1 MISRCHALRCLFI
14 TSIVFLTGAAI
25 PLGGSEAAAQEVT
38 AVIPQRNDAVSFEN
52 EILPILQRNCLA
64 CHSASEKQGALNLE
78 SPDAI
83 RKGGDTGPAVV
94 PGNGLESLLIRLT
107 SGRDEPSMPPADN
120 DVEAKRLTPEELGLI
135 QLWINQGASGSGSVN
150 SMSPKRWGRVPR
162 SIEPVQ
168 AIALSADGQQVA
180 FSRGTQLLV
189 YHVPSGAQ
197 LARLTDPSLV
207 DGMVQEGK
215 ADHLPAH
222 RDLIQS
228 LAMNSEGNLLVSGSF
243 REIKVWR
250 RPSDVQI
257 RNIALGTAGQVMA
270 VSPDGQHVAVAGAD
284 FVIRVW
290 PTVLV
295 SDPQVP
301 LTPVLLSGHTA
312 AVTSLRFT
320 QDGQQLVS
328 GSIDQTIR
336 IWHVEKQTLQ
346 EMIETPG
353 PVTALEIMPQKPS
366 QSTDAASPQLPVSS
380 MIATGGGDNSLRI
393 WDWPRAGFEPSTGA
407 QPLTSAGVPRA
418 VSAVRVSW
426 SADQRWRVVI
436 GEDGLVRVSELPAAG
451 STQAGDQKELLIKG
465 PASVSSGADSQTN
478 WKVTSAAVSGGE
490 TPLLLLGFADGQL
503 ELWDVLTQQLQIRWR
518 GGVATVP
525 QVSIAKNGQSAATV
539 IDETGRIHL
548 WDLREAKRTSA
559 DQAANPG
566 TANPGE
572 NVRIRA
578 IATSVNQEWIAW
590 AGEDFRIRL
599 KQSSQTEPG
608 LTRVID
614 LPNVTVTALG
624 VSDDGSQILAGSDD
638 GRLRI
643 LSAADGSLQKEL
655 AIAEQS
661 IKACGLL
668 NGQVWIAE
676 PDQKLRFRNREDGS
690 VIREIGLPFV
700 PTTVVFSADGQ
711 RLAMAGSG
719 QTVRVLRADNGSEER
734 AFPTAQTAV
743 RMMSFSA
750 NSEQLLITDESGQ
763 CGLWDVS
770 ATALR
775 ESMAVGLMTVW
786 YSKDQQALGLAVDG
800 SVHRVAQ
807 RFRHR
812 MDPAAGGVTALSFL
826 NNDQTLVATTQ
837 QGAMLGY
844 VVSEGRNHFRVNH
857 DGGIGTVCVA
867 SDDQTIATGGMNG
880 TIRLWLS
887 NGNPAGVQ
895 EIRGLPAAVSGLCFS
910 DNNARLSAAYG
921 GERPGVVVHEVST
934 GTVQQ
939 RISQLLTAEHG
950 EILGLIPAADGVVNV
965 ERRAAMA
972 RFRPSLKK
980 ILTGHNQPV
989 TALAVDPSRPDRLYS
1004 GSQDGI
1010 LRRWNPENG
1019 QSEQQYNHGSAIT
1032 AIAIRPDGQRLATV
1046 SDAQNIR
1053 LWNVNGQQIQE
1064 MRGDVRRKADVIR
1077 VQQELNAARSR
1088 VNLAKQQLDTAEK
1101 EVPVRLEAEKKQNE
1115 AVAAAEKDLADK
1127 KQALDKAT
1135 EEKTAAEKAAV
1146 EAVTLARQA
1155 LREKELAELAVV
1167 EATAV
1172 VQQTQT
1178 RLNRLQQLLNAAPS
1192 NESIRQRVA
1201 AMQTDQ
1207 TTAQEKLQQAMAA
1220 IQGPTQKSQDL
1231 SNVANQAAAK
1241 VSELQKPWLDAT
1253 EALKTAQTALVL
1265 AQTQQ
1270 KLTTAERQM
1279 AEQLVPTKKEILAK
1293 SEEAVK
1299 ATEVQLEAAN
1309 QRVQESNQPI
1319 RTCQFSPGGQIL
1331 ATAGDFGSLHS
1342 WDSETGVALSAYVG
1356 HTGPVRELRFL
1367 NERRVVSVADDQTA
1381 RVWEL
1386 NPEWNLERTIGSVDD
1401 PSVIIHRVTAL
1412 DLSRDSSLILAGG
1425 GVPSRTGEL
1434 QVFRVS
1440 DGARVFQQPEAHTD
1454 VIYSARFSPDGT
1466 KIASGGADRFVRIF
1480 RADSG
1485 ELIRRLEGHTNYVL
1499 GVAWSGNAQVL
1510 VTASADQTIKVW
1522 DSESGDQQRT
1532 IENFG
1537 RPVTSVSFLG
1547 ETDTII
1553 SSCGDQLV
1561 RMHNSSNGGVIRNFG
1576 GADAWLHGVTATPDS
1591 GFVAAGDARGKVRI
1605 WNGNN
1610 GQMVRT
1616 LP

>member
-1 MISRCHALRCLFI
+1 MMSRCHALRG
-14 TSIVFLTGAAI
+14 VFLTSIALLTGVVL
-25 PLGGSEAAAQEVT
+25 PLMVSEAAAQEIT
-38 AVIPQRNDAVSFEN
+38 AVIPQRNEAVSFEK

-94 PGNGLESLLIRLT
+94 PGKGLESLLIRLA
-107 SGRDEPSMPPADN
+107 SGREEPSMPPADN
-120 DVEAKRLTPEELGLI
+120 DVEANRLTSEELGLI
-135 QLWINQGASGSGSVN
+135 QLWIDQGAGGSGSVN
-150 SMSPKRWGRVPR
+150 TMSPKRWGRVPR

-189 YHVPSGAQ
+189 YHVASGAL
-197 LARLTDPSLV
+197 LARLTDPALAG
-207 DGMVQEGK
+207 DAVQEGQ
-215 ADHLPAH
+215 ADHFPAH

-270 VSPDGQHVAVAGAD
+270 VSPDGQQVAVAGAD

-290 PTVLV
+290 PTVPV
-295 SDPQVP
+295 SDPQSP
-301 LTPVLLSGHTA
+301 LPPVQLSGHTA

-336 IWHVEKQTLQ
+336 IWHVEKQSLQ
-346 EMIETPG
+346 DLIETPG
-353 PVTALEIMPQKPS
+353 PVTALEIMLQKPS
-366 QSTDAASPQLPVSS
+366 PPTDAATPQLPVSN
-380 MIATGGGDNSLRI
+380 MIVTGGGDNSLRI
-393 WDWPRAGFEPSTGA
+393 WDWPRAGFG
-407 QPLTSAGVPRA
+407 PLTGSSMPRA
-418 VSAVRVSW
+418 VSAVRVSL
-426 SADQRWRVVI
+426 SADQRWRAVI
-436 GEDGLVRVSELPAAG
+436 GDDGLVRVSEMPSAG
-451 STQAGDQKELLIKG
+451 STQAGDLKEMLIKG
-465 PASVSSGADSQTN
+465 PASVSSSADSQVN

-518 GGVATVP
+518 GGVAPVP

-548 WDLREAKRTSA
+548 WDLREAKRTLA

-566 TANPGE
+566 TSNPGE

-624 VSDDGSQILAGSDD
+624 VSDDGSQIFAGSDN

-643 LSAADGSLQKEL
+643 LSAADGSLQKEM
-655 AIAEQS
+655 AIGEQS
-661 IKACGLL
+661 IRACGLL

-690 VIREIGLPFV
+690 VIREIGLPFP
-700 PTTVVFSADGQ
+700 PTAVVFSADGQ
-711 RLAMAGSG
+711 RLAIAGSG

-734 AFPTAQTAV
+734 ALPTSQTAV
-743 RMMSFSA
+743 RTMSFSA

-763 CGLWDVS
+763 CGVWDVS

-786 YSKDQQALGLAVDG
+786 YSKDQQTLGLAVDG
-800 SVHRVAQ
+800 GVHRVAQ
-807 RFRHR
+807 RFRYR

-826 NNDQTLVATTQ
+826 NNDQTLIATTQ
-837 QGAMLGY
+837 QGAILGY

-857 DGGIGTVCVA
+857 DGGISTVCVA
-867 SDDQTIATGGMNG
+867 ADDQTLATGGMNG
-880 TIRLWLS
+880 TIRFWLS
-887 NGNPAGVQ
+887 NGNPTGVQ
-895 EIRGLPAAVSGLCFS
+895 EIRGLPAPVSGLCFS

-934 GTVQQ
+934 GTLQQ
-939 RISQLLTAEHG
+939 RVSQVLSADQG
-950 EILGLIPAADGVVNV
+950 EILGLIPAADGDVIV
-965 ERRAAMA
+965 ERRAASA
-972 RFRPSLKK
+972 RYRPSLKK
-980 ILTGHNQPV
+980 ILAGHNQPV

-1004 GSQDGI
+1004 GSQDGV

-1231 SNVANQAAAK
+1231 SNVANQASAK

-1253 EALKTAQTALVL
+1253 EALKTAQANLVL

-1270 KLTTAERQM
+1270 KLTTAERQL
-1279 AEQLVPTKKEILAK
+1279 AEQLVPTKKETLAK
-1293 SEEAVK
+1293 AEDTVK
-1299 ATEVQLEAAN
+1299 ATETQLEAAN

-1319 RTCQFSPGGQIL
+1319 RSCQFSPGGQIL

-1342 WDSETGVALSAYVG
+1342 WDSETGVALNAYAG

-1367 NERRVVSVADDQTA
+1367 NDRRVISVADDQTA

-1386 NPEWNLERTIGSVDD
+1386 NPDWNLERTIGSVDD

-1466 KIASGGADRFVRIF
+1466 KIASGGADRFVRVF
-1480 RADSG
+1480 KADNG

-1547 ETDTII
+1547 ETDTIV

-1561 RMHNSSNGGVIRNFG
+1561 RMHNSSNGGVLRNFG

-1610 GQMVRT
+1610 GQIVRT